1 MNDLHELAVRIGW
14 AADKNTLPG
23 WTDIRR
29 TTAVHSFYWIRS
41 GKGKFESDDGV
52 YEIEGGHLFYL
63 KPGLNMRMAA
73 IGDQGLEMVMILF
86 DAVRLSG
93 KSGIWPTP
101 SSVSTLELVHSTAFS
116 GEAAVELDTA
126 LNRLVELWSIGL
138 PARELEANAALLAL
152 IARLHSDFSQEQEKA
167 RVLFER
173 GLQVMGLRYAET
185 LTAESL
191 AEELH
196 VSVSHLRKLFLRY
209 AGETPKQVL
218 SNLRLRQAE
227 RYLLYTDLTLHAIA
241 GACGYGDEF
250 HFSRTFKKS
259 KGMPPSVFRKE
270 SRGRHV

>member
-14 AADKNTLPG
+14 AANKNTLPG

-41 GKGKFESDDGV
+41 GKGKFESDGEV

-73 IGDQGLEMVMILF
+73 VGDQGLEMVMILF

-93 KSGIWPTP
+93 KSEIWPTP
-101 SSVSTLELVHSTAFS
+101 SSVSSLELAHSTAYS
-116 GEAAVELDTA
+116 GEAAVELDAA
-126 LNRLVELWSIGL
+126 LNRLVKLWSIGL
-138 PARELEANAALLAL
+138 PARELEANAVLLAL

-259 KGMPPSVFRKE
+259 KGVSPSVFRKE
-270 SRGRHV
+270 SQGRHG

>member
-14 AADKNTLPG
+14 AADKHTLPG

-29 TTAVHSFYWIRS
+29 TTAVHSFYWVRS
-41 GKGKFESDDGV
+41 GKGKFQSDEGT
-52 YEIEGGHLFYL
+52 YEVEGGHLFYL
-63 KPGLNMRMAA
+63 KTGLNMRMAA
-73 IGDQGLEMVMILF
+73 VGDQGLEIVMILF

-93 KSGIWPTP
+93 KSEIWPTP
-101 SSVSTLELVHSTAFS
+101 SSVSTLEIAHSTAFS
-116 GEAAVELDTA
+116 GEAAIELDAA

-138 PARELEANAALLAL
+138 PARELEANAVLLTL
-152 IARLHSDFSQEQEKA
+152 IARLHGDLSQEKEKA

-173 GLQVMGLRYAET
+173 GLQVIGLRYAET
-185 LTAESL
+185 LTAERL

-196 VSVSHLRKLFLRY
+196 VSVSYLRKLFLRY

-259 KGMPPSVFRKE
+259 KGVSPSVFRKE
-270 SRGRHV
+270 SQGGHA